1 MIATHRLKSA
11 VPAGNLARMGSEMG
25 SGTEEQTS
33 RLGMYFEA
41 IGVAFQIIG
50 APLFLFL
57 ALSLSLFDLAAFS
70 SR

>member
-50 APLFLFL
+50 ALFL
-57 ALSLSLFDLAAFS
+57 AMSLSLFDLRAFS